1 LAKKRNSKAALKVF
15 VKKDGKTIQI
25 KEEEFVEGNYKEVFV
40 RIEGDEMKN
49 VDVSLVLTAES

>member
-1 LAKKRNSKAALKVF
+1 MAKKRNSKAALKVF

>member
-1 LAKKRNSKAALKVF
+1 MAKKRNSKAALKVF

-25 KEEEFVEGNYKEVFV
+25 KEEEFVEGQYKEVFV